1 MRIAVY
7 TAIFGTKAG
16 LINQPKFLDVDYV
29 CFTDNESLKS
39 KLWNVRLVKGQID
52 GDHTRNNR
60 YYKINPHKV
69 FPEYDISIYVDGNFL
84 IIGDVVSLVKSS
96 LKDHDMSCFDHSQ
109 TTSDKR
115 DCIYDEYEAILKMG
129 QEKGDYKDDTDI
141 MLKQISKLKDDA
153 YPKNNG
159 LIVGGVLIRR
169 HHEPKVVGTMNDW
182 WQILLKG
189 SKRDQ
194 LSFNYVAWK
203 NNFQYKL
210 LNGDARYGNPWF
222 RILGS
227 NRRNYTGKLI
237 KYRLLTF
244 LGLK

>member
-1 MRIAVY
+1 MRIVVY

-16 LINQPKFLDVDYV
+16 LIKQPKFSDVDYV
-29 CFTDNESLKS
+29 CFTDNETLKS
-39 KLWNVRLVKGQID
+39 KLWDVRLVKGQID
-52 GDHTRNNR
+52 GDPTRNNR

-69 FPEYDISIYVDGNFL
+69 FPKYDISIYVDGNFL
-84 IIGDVVSLVKSS
+84 IIGDVISLIKSS
-96 LKDHDMSCFDHSQ
+96 LKDNDMSCFNHSQ

-115 DCIYDEYEAILKMG
+115 DCIYDEYEAILRMG
-129 QEKGDYKDDTDI
+129 EEKGDYKDDPDI
-141 MLKQISKLKDDA
+141 MLKQINTFKKEG

-169 HHEPKVVGTMNDW
+169 HHKPKVVGTMDDW
-182 WQILLKG
+182 WQILLTG

-222 RILGS
+222 RLIGP
-227 NRRNYTGKLI
+227 NMKNYTGRLI
-237 KYRLLTF
+237 KYRILTF
-244 LGLK
+244 FKLK